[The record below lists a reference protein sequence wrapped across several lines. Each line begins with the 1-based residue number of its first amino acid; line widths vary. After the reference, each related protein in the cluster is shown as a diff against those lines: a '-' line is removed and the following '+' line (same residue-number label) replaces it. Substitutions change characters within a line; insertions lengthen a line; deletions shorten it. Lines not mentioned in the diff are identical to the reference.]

1 MKTHDECLSMVKERA
16 DLIKKYYQDAG
27 FKDEQVEVVQFNV
40 LTVQS
45 MNDEN
50 DPDTSP
56 QSRNGITE
64 LSRDESS
71 KDRLLDEDLPD
82 VGAND
87 GE

>member
-1 MKTHDECLSMVKERA
+1 
-16 DLIKKYYQDAG
+16 
-27 FKDEQVEVVQFNV
+27 
-40 LTVQS
+40 